1 MPTPTQSTVPPT
13 KARTGSSSTKPSI
26 SSKKIAITT
35 HDDSRQQRRDSNSG
49 RRHAQEERDPAMSSS
64 HQRGRS
70 SSGGATRDQPSPR
83 QSSNGNSNGSSRP
96 QASPKQHRSRSRSQS
111 RSSTMDNL
119 AGYKME
125 PPPPPPPPATASP
138 TLAKKSGS
146 SKKKPP
152 QQSRQESYPQTR
164 SPQHHHNFSGSM
176 AETTSSGASATSTF
190 SRSQMIENPS
200 SASLSYA
207 QQHQNQQQRAPPP
220 PPPLESSWDPSAMG
234 SSSSE
239 WMVGFGS
246 SGSQRTPILPPPPSS
261 SRHRS
266 GVLLPPS
273 SNSSPRNLQ
282 QQQQQETGFLH
293 KFFGNQQQKK
303 KKQTKKTALMVAAND
318 VLEIGSEDTMT
329 AGDLMVEESILLS
342 SSTATYRQE
351 ASPLSGRGQ
360 GAFFSDDPHKHRA
373 APPPRNTTPQQQQ
386 QQSPQR
392 KKELTGD
399 YLQSKLMQLHH
410 HHSPSY
416 QQNHHQQHHHHHL
429 QSHDSD
435 DQTEVSNLTNPSVFA
450 NKNTLSPTKSS
461 TMMMVMASPNTH
473 KTSSPSLPR
482 SPNKSSYSG
491 QSSSYKQPP
500 SAMSD
505 PFDGPSFSSWGDSGN
520 NDAALGRALDMQFTP
535 STTRSAI
542 KVPPLLPKPS
552 TAASSAKVLS
562 SAAAASP
569 RQQRARSRSPSPSPA
584 SHFLTTPK
592 KQPTT
597 TMTTSQ
603 RQVSPFRKRMETVN
617 KKQHLLVKK
626 QQPPPTSSNKP
637 SPLPNN
643 KNASKKQTRS
653 SSASPADKRNHN
665 SAVTPKK
672 GTIHQPRSMSA
683 SRSSRAA
690 SPQQSRKAGSANT
703 SIAARSRASSH
714 MEPLSQVMSRVPS
727 SLASRSGTKDSMN
740 TKPKKKGSVA
750 QRSPSPSTRQSPR
763 GTPTSSSKPKNFIEM
778 NRQASSRPSGRTG
791 LKVRDSSP
799 ARKTAASSKDLSR
812 KKAAAAPVVKTKA
825 KLFPTSLA
833 QLKAMRSP
841 ARAPSPPVKPKKVST
856 SSKPSYVP
864 RNAYAG
870 RFTPKKKK
878 DKLTEIMA
886 TRDNEAAYYG
896 EVASSAIYPARKQVP
911 RHVGAQKLQNM
922 IKLKNH
928 FTYDSEDSL
937 SRKSRGA
944 TSYNGGSYF
953 DRSVLPASHKARLP
967 NNNDRMTMIREHGLI
982 DSFSVGGSDLRSIR
996 SAVQSRFSSDHSQV
1010 DLYKDGSYFENYER
1024 DRIGNPAQRAGVRLL
1039 SSAVIPI
1046 QAAARRFLARREAL
1060 SMLWA
1065 AIVIQARFRSF
1076 LEETR
1081 YEIKVYAA
1089 MRIQAAA
1096 RGMLVRDRLMFEDY
1110 CATEIQ
1116 RHVRGHLAAVRVYE
1130 TIYKISLVQS
1140 QVRMKLAIKD
1150 ATIRMYCVFKIQ
1162 SVARRYLVRSR
1173 LTEANTSATNIQRC
1187 VRGYLASIRVY
1198 EEIYKITQVQNRF
1211 RRKQAIDK
1219 ATIRMSLILSL
1230 QAIARGYL
1238 VRCRLDL
1245 AHYHAGTIQRYVRG
1259 YLGTMHVYEEIYKIM
1274 LIQNFFRMKIA
1285 TNVAT
1290 KRMTM
1295 IISVQA
1301 NWRRYCVMRRM
1312 EYAHSNANTIQRYVR
1327 GYIATMSVYEE
1338 IYKITLV
1345 QNFVRMKIAM
1355 ALAHQRKTMIHKTQ
1369 AIVRG
1374 FILRGRLTKI
1384 REKAITIQTTW
1395 RSFYYRLVYQFKLLD
1410 IIIVQSVWRKRV
1422 ACRDAKMRRAVM
1434 QAKAAT
1440 VIQSRW
1446 RCYDA
1451 HETYLQFKIE
1461 DKAATIIQTRW
1472 RCYDTSM
1479 DYLHY
1484 LADVLIVQSMVR
1496 RWFAMREVTG
1506 ILEEQSIVLQRLAR
1520 GYLGRVY
1527 VKKTK
1532 SAVAIQKTWRG
1543 FVSFADYMFKVADI
1557 VMLQTVARR
1566 LLAYRRAN
1574 YLRNKIDHDA
1584 ATVIQQC
1591 RRRQLHRRE
1600 SAAVMIQKTWRGLVQ
1615 EADFVIHLYEYRSAR
1630 TIQTYWRRFWKFSN
1644 YLICLDCSIRIQAVT
1659 RGFLARCKYA
1669 DKQWGAVIIQASARG
1684 IIGKRRTTSKKM
1696 LESQTLTSQA
1706 IGSLQSMAATVI
1718 QANVRGFQSRGSLDK
1733 FYAACVIQT
1742 LVRGYLEQVMGEKHI
1757 AAVEI
1762 QKHWRKV
1769 VYHSAYTRFVAAR
1782 RIQNCYRSVNSRR
1795 VVLCRKAETIAA
1807 TAIQSSW
1814 RGYLHYTNYLF
1825 SLCDIVKVQSI
1836 CRRWL
1841 AQKKAKEICYQKAS
1855 ASAVTIQTAW
1865 RGFYSYT
1872 CFLITLSEI
1881 VRLQRFTRQYLERK
1895 RYQSIHATKIQNTW
1909 RCFCSKKSYNYTIT
1923 NTRSAT
1929 LIQKLWRQY
1938 FCRSNYSFIVTDI
1951 VKVQTEVRRY
1961 LAQKVFLEMWEDHAI
1976 KSVVKIQAT
1985 WRSRFAFAKY
1995 LAERKQIIAVQTA
2008 VRSFL
2013 ARRAKI
2019 RLHENKRFQSATLLQ
2034 GAWRRHKVQT
2044 ACHSAISN
2052 VCFLQYHIRRFL
2064 AVNKKERKCA
2074 TLIQTTY
2081 RSYLWYSAYSL
2092 TYYDILKAQS
2102 AVRAY
2107 IARKEYRQLCLERD
2121 TTAAIRIQAAFRGW
2135 TTYADYVCKKTAV
2148 LDIQR
2153 YWRGFR
2159 GRVGLFVAWKRHV
2172 SKINRSATEIQKSWR
2187 GYVTMQR
2194 YLYKLGSAIEIQS
2207 LARRVIVQARIRR
2220 RTEAAT
2226 QIQSLRRK
2234 FLARHVMLDL
2244 FSKKTYQQS
2253 KLLGATD
2260 IRAARSIQKMWRKVL
2275 VCKLKQKKSFV
2286 VQSFM
2291 KHAVAT
2297 RFLQKQIAARKICV
2311 FFRQS
2316 YAKRLSPVERLAIR
2330 MNACAIKIQRWYPY
2344 ARRLRVRRQA
2354 RAGRTILRFFRMVQ
2368 IEVDKAIE
2376 MEIQRRKQKKVLK
2389 KRIQKKD
2396 DAILDLA
2403 WEKTSGN
2410 VGLDRY
2416 RRIGPGKSI
2425 PSTPRA
2431 AKGDMMLQETLEELQ
2446 SRTTRGNPT
2455 MYAAGPPPPSPRSH
2469 HKANPPPMLSLA
2481 DGLDEESLMGPATPG
2496 SICMSPSAFNRP
2508 SPSRIRS
2515 FSQKEFDEDYCLE
2528 EAFLDAEIHNARHRR
2543 HSEKRVKNSSTHQ
2556 HHRKQRSV
2564 GGSGASVASVSSR
2577 VSTSSRGSR
2586 DARAP
2591 PITPRG
2597 GSVSSSSKSNKKQSN
2612 KH

>member
-1 MPTPTQSTVPPT
+1 
-13 KARTGSSSTKPSI
+13 
-26 SSKKIAITT
+26 
-35 HDDSRQQRRDSNSG
+35 
-49 RRHAQEERDPAMSSS
+49 
-64 HQRGRS
+64 
-70 SSGGATRDQPSPR
+70 
-83 QSSNGNSNGSSRP
+83 
-96 QASPKQHRSRSRSQS
+96 
-111 RSSTMDNL
+111 
-119 AGYKME
+119 
-125 PPPPPPPPATASP
+125 
-138 TLAKKSGS
+138 
-146 SKKKPP
+146 
-152 QQSRQESYPQTR
+152 
-164 SPQHHHNFSGSM
+164 
-176 AETTSSGASATSTF
+176 
-190 SRSQMIENPS
+190 
-200 SASLSYA
+200 
-207 QQHQNQQQRAPPP
+207 
-220 PPPLESSWDPSAMG
+220 
-234 SSSSE
+234 
-239 WMVGFGS
+239 
-246 SGSQRTPILPPPPSS
+246 
-261 SRHRS
+261 
-266 GVLLPPS
+266 
-273 SNSSPRNLQ
+273 
-282 QQQQQETGFLH
+282 
-293 KFFGNQQQKK
+293 
-303 KKQTKKTALMVAAND
+303 
-318 VLEIGSEDTMT
+318 
-329 AGDLMVEESILLS
+329 
-342 SSTATYRQE
+342 
-351 ASPLSGRGQ
+351 
-360 GAFFSDDPHKHRA
+360 
-373 APPPRNTTPQQQQ
+373 
-386 QQSPQR
+386 
-392 KKELTGD
+392 
-399 YLQSKLMQLHH
+399 
-410 HHSPSY
+410 
-416 QQNHHQQHHHHHL
+416 
-429 QSHDSD
+429 
-435 DQTEVSNLTNPSVFA
+435 
-450 NKNTLSPTKSS
+450 
-461 TMMMVMASPNTH
+461 
-473 KTSSPSLPR
+473 
-482 SPNKSSYSG
+482 
-491 QSSSYKQPP
+491 
-500 SAMSD
+500 
-505 PFDGPSFSSWGDSGN
+505 
-520 NDAALGRALDMQFTP
+520 
-535 STTRSAI
+535 
-542 KVPPLLPKPS
+542 
-552 TAASSAKVLS
+552 
-562 SAAAASP
+562 
-569 RQQRARSRSPSPSPA
+569 
-584 SHFLTTPK
+584 
-592 KQPTT
+592 
-597 TMTTSQ
+597 
-603 RQVSPFRKRMETVN
+603 
-617 KKQHLLVKK
+617 
-626 QQPPPTSSNKP
+626 
-637 SPLPNN
+637 
-643 KNASKKQTRS
+643 
-653 SSASPADKRNHN
+653 
-665 SAVTPKK
+665 
-672 GTIHQPRSMSA
+672 
-683 SRSSRAA
+683 
-690 SPQQSRKAGSANT
+690 
-703 SIAARSRASSH
+703 

-727 SLASRSGTKDSMN
+727 SSLASRSGVNESMNN
-740 TKPKKKGSVA
+740 TKPKKKVTG
-750 QRSPSPSTRQSPR
+750 RSPSPSTRKSPR
-763 GTPTSSSKPKNFIEM
+763 STPASKPKNFIEM

-791 LKVRDSSP
+791 SKLRDSSP
-799 ARKTAASSKDLSR
+799 ARKTASPSKVVTR
-812 KKAAAAPVVKTKA
+812 KEAPTAKSAAVVKKEVRM
-825 KLFPTSLA
+825 FPTSLA

-841 ARAPSPPVKPKKVST
+841 ARAPSPASVKPKKVANT
-856 SSKPSYVP
+856 SSKASYVP
-864 RNAYAG
+864 RNAYSG

-886 TRDNEAAYYG
+886 TRDKQAVYYG
-896 EVASSAIYPARKQVP
+896 EIVSSSGMSPARKQVP

-944 TSYNGGSYF
+944 TSYNGGAYF

-967 NNNDRMTMIREHGLI
+967 NSNNDRMTMIREHGLI
-982 DSFSVGGSDLRSIR
+982 DSFSVGGSDLRSIK

-1010 DLYKDGSYFENYER
+1010 DLYRDDSYLENYER

-1039 SSAVIPI
+1039 SSAVVPI

-1116 RHVRGHLAAVRVYE
+1116 RHVRGHFAAVRVYE

-1162 SVARRYLVRSR
+1162 SVARRFLVRSR
-1173 LTEANTSATNIQRC
+1173 LTEANTSAINIQRC
-1187 VRGYLASIRVY
+1187 VRGYLASVRVY

-1259 YLGTMHVYEEIYKIM
+1259 YFGTMRVYEEIYKIM

-1285 TNVAT
+1285 TNIAT

-1301 NWRRYCVMRRM
+1301 NWRRYCVVRRM

-1345 QNFVRMKIAM
+1345 QNFVRMKIAK

-1410 IIIVQSVWRKRV
+1410 IIIVQSVWRRRMS
-1422 ACRDAKMRRAVM
+1422 CRDAKMKRAVL

-1506 ILEEQSIVLQRLAR
+1506 ILEEKSIVLQRIAR

-1566 LLAYRRAN
+1566 WLAYRKAN

-1584 ATVIQQC
+1584 ATVIQRC
-1591 RRRQLHRRE
+1591 RRRQLYRRE

-1615 EADFVIHLYEYRSAR
+1615 EADFVINLYEYRSAR

-1669 DKQWGAVIIQASARG
+1669 DKQWGAVIIQATARG
-1684 IIGKRRTTSKKM
+1684 IVGKRRATTKKM

-1718 QANVRGFQSRGSLDK
+1718 QANVRGLQSRGALDK
-1733 FYAACVIQT
+1733 YYAACVIQT
-1742 LVRGYLEQVMGEKHI
+1742 QVRRYLEEIMGHRHN

-1782 RIQNCYRSVNSRR
+1782 RIQNYYRSINARR
-1795 VVLCRKAETIAA
+1795 VVICRKAETIAA

-1841 AQKKAKEICYQKAS
+1841 AQKEAKEITYHKAS
-1855 ASAVTIQTAW
+1855 TSAVTIQTAW

-1881 VRLQRFTRQYLERK
+1881 VRLQRFTRQYLDRK
-1895 RYQSIHATKIQNTW
+1895 RYQSVNATKIQTTW
-1909 RCFCSKKSYNYTIT
+1909 RCFCSKKGYNHTIK
-1923 NTRSAT
+1923 NMRSAT
-1929 LIQKLWRQY
+1929 LIQKMWRQY
-1938 FCRSNYSFIVTDI
+1938 FCRSNYSFIVADI
-1951 VKVQTEVRRY
+1951 VKVQSEVRRY
-1961 LAQKVFLEMWEDHAI
+1961 MAQKVFLEMWEDHAI
-1976 KSVVKIQAT
+1976 KSVVMIQTT
-1985 WRSRFAFAKY
+1985 WRSHFASVKY

-2008 VRSFL
+2008 GRSLL
-2013 ARRAKI
+2013 ARRAKVQ
-2019 RLHENKRFQSATLLQ
+2019 LHENKRFQSANLLQ
-2034 GAWRRHKVQT
+2034 GAWRRHKVQK

-2064 AVNKKERKCA
+2064 AFNEKERKCA
-2074 TLIQTTY
+2074 TLIQATY
-2081 RSYLWYSAYSL
+2081 RGYWWYSAYSL
-2092 TYYDILKAQS
+2092 TYYDIVKAQS

-2107 IARKEYRQLCLERD
+2107 IAKKEHRHLCLERD
-2121 TTAAIRIQAAFRGW
+2121 TKAAIKIQAAFRGW

-2153 YWRGFR
+2153 YWRGFS

-2172 SKINRSATEIQKSWR
+2172 AKINRSATDIQKSWR

-2207 LARRVIVQARIRR
+2207 LARRVIVQARMRR

-2244 FSKKTYQQS
+2244 FSKKTYQKS
-2253 KLLGATD
+2253 KLLRATD
-2260 IRAARSIQKMWRKVL
+2260 SRAARCIQKMWRNVL
-2275 VCKLKQKKSFV
+2275 LRKLQWKKSIV

-2291 KHAVAT
+2291 KRAFAT
-2297 RFLQKQIAARKICV
+2297 RFLQRQIAARKVCV

-2316 YAKRLSPVERLAIR
+2316 YAKHLSPVERLAIR
-2330 MNACAIKIQRWYPY
+2330 MNVCAIKIQRWYPY
-2344 ARRLRVRRQA
+2344 ARRLRRRRRA

-2368 IEVDKAIE
+2368 VEVDKAIDME
-2376 MEIQRRKQKKVLK
+2376 MRRRKQKKVLK
-2389 KRIQKKD
+2389 TRTQKKD

-2410 VGLDRY
+2410 IGLDRY
-2416 RRIGPGKSI
+2416 RRAGPGKSI
-2425 PSTPRA
+2425 PTPPRA
-2431 AKGDMMLQETLEELQ
+2431 AKGDRMLQETLEEMQ
-2446 SRTTRGNPT
+2446 SRTARSNQTTIYPS
-2455 MYAAGPPPPSPRSH
+2455 GPPHPSPRSH
-2469 HKANPPPMLSLA
+2469 HKANPPPMLALA
-2481 DGLDEESLMGPATPG
+2481 DTLDEESLMGPGTPG
-2496 SICMSPSAFNRP
+2496 SICMSPSAFNKP
-2508 SPSRIRS
+2508 SPSRMRS

-2528 EAFLDAEIHNARHRR
+2528 EAFLDAEIHSAKHRR
-2543 HSEKRVKNSSTHQ
+2543 HSEKRVKNSSTQ

-2564 GGSGASVASVSSR
+2564 GGSGTSVASASSR
-2577 VSTSSRGSR
+2577 VSTSSRGPR
-2586 DARAP
+2586 DARGP
-2591 PITPRG
+2591 PSTPRG
-2597 GSVSSSSKSNKKQSN
+2597 GNSKSKKKQSS